1 MTEGHLVSGRA
12 EEMTEGHKETLEGV
26 VCVHYLDYG
35 NGFTNICR
43 NLSNCIVYFGCGK
56 FIVHS
61 FTTIKL

>member
-1 MTEGHLVSGRA
+1 
-12 EEMTEGHKETLEGV
+12 MTEGHKETLEGV